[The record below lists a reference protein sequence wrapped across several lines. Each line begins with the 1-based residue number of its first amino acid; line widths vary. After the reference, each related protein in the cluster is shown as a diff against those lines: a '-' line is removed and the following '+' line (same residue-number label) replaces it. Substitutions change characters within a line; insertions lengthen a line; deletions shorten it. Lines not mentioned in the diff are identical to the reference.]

1 MERDLRTIA
10 RPESLSFLNGYPV
23 VRARSNAWLGVGGGN
38 FGGSGVE
45 SPNA

>member
-1 MERDLRTIA
+1 MEWGLRTIA

-23 VRARSNAWLGVGGGN
+23 GVRGNAWLGVGGGN